1 MNIYFLHNLMA
12 FTEIKYAFIKF
23 KIHYSLLKCIN
34 NPFYSIHLDLTYN
47 IRDLNSR
54 FIYQQI
60 SFSQSQH

>member
-60 SFSQSQH
+60 SFSQHTK